1 MNVELLAPA
10 GSYSKMLTALHFGAD
25 AVYLGGKNFSLRTFA
40 DNFTADELALAV
52 RFAHERGKKVYVT
65 ANIYARNADF
75 ALLGEYFQ
83 ELASIGVDGVIVSDA
98 GVAYLA
104 KKVVPSL
111 CLHLS
116 TQANTTNKYAVQF
129 WQEQGVS
136 RVILARE
143 LSLTEITEIHQF
155 VPEMELEAFVHGAM
169 CISYSG
175 RCLLSDYLEMQQT
188 LNGAY
193 YYIKIQNYLVAQH
206 LNMYL
211 FHVQ

>member
-40 DNFTADELALAV
+40 DNFTTEELALAV
-52 RFAHERGKKVYVT
+52 RFAHEWGKKVYVT

-111 CLHLS
+111 C
-116 TQANTTNKYAVQF
+116 
-129 WQEQGVS
+129 
-136 RVILARE
+136 
-143 LSLTEITEIHQF
+143 
-155 VPEMELEAFVHGAM
+155 
-169 CISYSG
+169 
-175 RCLLSDYLEMQQT
+175 
-188 LNGAY
+188 
-193 YYIKIQNYLVAQH
+193 
-206 LNMYL
+206 
-211 FHVQ
+211 